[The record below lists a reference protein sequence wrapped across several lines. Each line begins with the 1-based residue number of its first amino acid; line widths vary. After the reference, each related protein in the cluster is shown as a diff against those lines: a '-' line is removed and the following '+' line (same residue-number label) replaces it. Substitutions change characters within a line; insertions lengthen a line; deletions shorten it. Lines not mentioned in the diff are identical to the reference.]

1 MSLFF
6 YSKIPLLPH
15 IHPRDTNPVQP
26 EYDPDKSMRTKT
38 VRSRVKI
45 MVERLI
51 VLSTRD
57 VISKGYKIVGFEPS
71 DLVWSSNDRTEDRY
85 IKLV

>member
-6 YSKIPLLPH
+6 YSKNLLLPH

-38 VRSRVKI
+38 VRPRVKI
-45 MVERLI
+45 IGERPI
-51 VLSTRD
+51 VLSTREI
-57 VISKGYKIVGFEPS
+57 ISKGYKIKGFEPA
-71 DLVWSSNDRTEDRY
+71 DLMVR
-85 IKLV
+85 